1 MNDNPAGN
9 FLQYGVSYN
18 LTSNI
23 FITKI
28 LGRLDVLFQSGKFS
42 LRQSRGLQYHL
53 VRQPH
58 RSEGPAARS

>member
-1 MNDNPAGN
+1 MTIRREI

-42 LRQSRGLQYHL
+42 LRQSRGLGS
-53 VRQPH
+53 VN
-58 RSEGPAARS
+58 